1 MDWFANPQTTFQVA
15 LFSAAWFVLGV
26 VCGTRLKGNG
36 RPKDRAAA
44 PRRAGNGDVEIYVGN
59 LAYEVSEKELAAA
72 FETHGRVTEV
82 RLIQHRQSGK
92 SKGFGFVE
100 MADRKQ
106 AEAAI
111 RALNGK
117 DLMGRKIVVNEA
129 RSESR

>member
-1 MDWFANPQTTFQVA
+1 MDWFANPITTFQVA

-44 PRRAGNGDVEIYVGN
+44 PRRTGNGAVEIYVGN
-59 LAYEVSEKELAAA
+59 LAYEVSEKDLAAA
-72 FETHGRVTEV
+72 FELYGRVAEV

-100 MADRKQ
+100 MADREQ

-117 DLMGRKIVVNEA
+117 ELMGRKLVVNEA